1 MAHMPR
7 EPEAFSEQVVRILR
21 RLFPD
26 RDVQLAGPMDL
37 CLDGRHLGLENLYRM
52 VSVEP
57 SRGVELVEDFLDRLF
72 DGDQLSQLPLP
83 LSMAQPRIMP
93 RIQPESIFEQL
104 DCEQVAHLPFVNG
117 TVILY
122 AIDMPRMTVSI
133 TTEQMLRWGV
143 TVDELDDMAR
153 ENLATYEPGL
163 RMQLVEARGGGR
175 AALFNMQDGYDA
187 ARLLLSSLWA
197 KLAPQ
202 LRGDF
207 FVAAPARDMFLAIS
221 AGPDQFVDRLKKRVE
236 QDYRR
241 LPYPICSDLFLVTQ
255 DGVAGTRAAA

>member
-1 MAHMPR
+1 
-7 EPEAFSEQVVRILR
+7 
-21 RLFPD
+21 
-26 RDVQLAGPMDL
+26 
-37 CLDGRHLGLENLYRM
+37 
-52 VSVEP
+52 
-57 SRGVELVEDFLDRLF
+57 
-72 DGDQLSQLPLP
+72 
-83 LSMAQPRIMP
+83 MAQPRIMP

-104 DCEQVAHLPFVNG
+104 DCEQVAHLPFVND

-122 AIDMPRMTVSI
+122 VIDMPRMTVSI

-255 DGVAGTRAAA
+255 DGVAGTRTAA